1 MKENEDILEKA
12 VKAIKNQ
19 QIPPGP
25 PQELTDA
32 TIAKLT
38 EHHEQSETV
47 RGESRIRIIERLKA
61 AKGITKVAAAA
72 VLLIAAGYAT
82 GRLSGPRPPD
92 MEQLQAALE
101 PAIRSKLLE
110 EMDRRWQLAL
120 ASSYVRLQEE
130 LSEQYRQDLSRF
142 AVQTLAASNAVT
154 NQLLTELVQ
163 TINAVQTQDLR
174 RIAAVLEKIELNRL
188 QDKTQLTN
196 GLESLAYL
204 TEDELQ
210 RTRQIMAQFLV
221 NTQPGNIP
229 LDVPEK
235 SKIPE

>member
-38 EHHEQSETV
+38 EHSEQSETV
-47 RGESRIRIIERLKA
+47 SIESRIRIIERLKS

-82 GRLSGPRPPD
+82 GRLSAPRPPD

-154 NQLLTELVQ
+154 NQLLAEFVQ
-163 TINAVQTQDLR
+163 YINAAQTQDLR
-174 RIAAVLEKIELNRL
+174 RIAAALEQIESNRL

-204 TEDELQ
+204 TEDELK
-210 RTRQIMAQFLV
+210 RTRQAMAQFLV
-221 NTQPGNIP
+221 NTQPDNIP
-229 LDVPEK
+229 PDMPEN
-235 SKIPE
+235 SKTPE

>member
-221 NTQPGNIP
+221 NTRPGSIP
-229 LDVPEK
+229 LDEPEN
-235 SKIPE
+235 SKTPK